1 MGSTIQFVT
10 PLPPQ
15 PSGIAQYSRDLLE
28 AAPDTWPLQVFAE
41 SGSEAGHSGGFPV
54 LPWRAFDADLPT
66 ILQIGNSAHHRGAFA
81 AGRKARA
88 IAVLH
93 DVVLHHALLVEFI
106 RRNDS
111 RGYARLMQRRYGEA
125 GGDLARAA
133 LRGHVPGDLLAWP
146 LSEPYVERSRAV
158 IVHNAFAEAQVLERN
173 AGANVFRVAMGIPLP
188 RLVEQGAARDAL
200 RLPRDAYLIASVT
213 HINPYKRMGVVLRA
227 MRRLAA
233 RLPELVFVVAGSVSP
248 DIDLERQIS
257 LLGLGSRVRL
267 LGYVDDATARL
278 VARAADVCINLRYP
292 VTGETSA
299 SLLRLLGAGR
309 PVVVSGGPASDAL
322 PIDVGLRV
330 APDRFEEE
338 MLVELVFALAED
350 DDFRAAAGTAGRVFI
365 EQEHTMQIAVEGYRK
380 VIDEVYGL
388 TLGRSDR
395 TATEER
401 IPTDEWI
408 DNQRRPTVP
417 LAASDAIGW
426 RASVTDAVGD
436 LKLGEHGPTLHRIAQ
451 GIVGLGIDR
460 DNLMTDTA
468 EALLDEEF
476 VALLAC
482 PACKGTFRQAP
493 GTLVCTDCGQEYP
506 VVEGIPELLVT
517 EA

>member
-1 MGSTIQFVT
+1 MRSAIQLVT

-28 AAPDTWPLQVFAE
+28 AAPDTWPLRVFAE
-41 SGSEAGHSGGFPV
+41 SGSDAGQSGGFPV
-54 LPWRAFDADLPT
+54 RPWRAFDADLPT
-66 ILQIGNSAHHRGAFA
+66 ILQLGNSAHHRGAFA
-81 AGRKARA
+81 VGRKTHA

-93 DVVLHHALLVEFI
+93 DVILHHALLVEFI
-106 RRNDS
+106 RRNDG
-111 RGYARLMQRRYGEA
+111 RGYVRLMQRRYGDA
-125 GGDLARAA
+125 GGELARAA

-188 RLVEQGAARDAL
+188 RLIEQGDARDVL
-200 RLPRDAYLIASVT
+200 RLPRDAFIIASVT

-227 MRRLAA
+227 IRRLAA

-248 DIDLERQIS
+248 DIDLERQNS

-278 VARAADVCINLRYP
+278 VARAADVCINLRHP

-309 PVVVSGGPASDAL
+309 PVVVSGGPASADL

-338 MLVELVFALAED
+338 MLVELLFALAVD
-350 DDFRAAAGTAGRVFI
+350 DDFRAAAGTAGRAFI
-365 EQEHTMQIAVEGYRK
+365 EQEHTMQVAIQGYRK

-388 TLGRSDR
+388 TLDRSDR

-401 IPTDEWI
+401 IPTDEWL
-408 DNQRRPTVP
+408 NKQRRPTVP
-417 LAASDAIGW
+417 LVASDAIGW

-436 LKLGEHGPTLHRIAQ
+436 LRLGDHEPTLHRIAQ
-451 GIVGLGIDR
+451 GIVGLGIDG
-460 DNLMTDTA
+460 DNMETDAA

-482 PACKGTFRQAP
+482 PVCKGTLRQEP
-493 GTLVCTDCGQEYP
+493 GTLACVECGREYP
-506 VVEGIPELLVT
+506 VVDGIPNLLAI
-517 EA
+517 ES